1 MIPRLRSETLLFTTT
16 SQPRTARTRSALWAA
31 STSHAP
37 TSIRLR
43 SRASPRE
50 VIFTLSMICRE
61 EPRGL
66 FESSC
71 ARTRPTP
78 PSPTSA
84 TLTRTASGWGWICL
98 SGQYSPMSFFRTG
111 SFARSRRCVRGR
123 LPPAGAAGRRAQ
135 KPICALGMACRR
147 DGRAVEPEERA
158 GSSDEDA
165 VKPSS
170 FTRRRFLK
178 VVAGAGA
185 VTGVLGLGALSGLRI
200 VYRPPE
206 PPPPWEIAPGVV
218 DYTKATEG
226 VLSGPTPNTL
236 KVAQW
241 YDYWPGSFKTDFQNY
256 MAAKGYSVSV
266 QQDTF
271 TSNEELFE
279 WITLGGKKYDVI
291 FPTNHIVDNIK
302 KSALIYNLNLAWI
315 PNFANLWSDFIRV
328 PHHVD
333 SPDNLDQRQDPNGLN
348 YVSLPYFWGTTGK
361 VWPGTQWTSNETAS
375 ERVNA
380 MGDWLFQC
388 KPHLFDFNST
398 GDTPSLIAGVAV
410 LNQAWSGDIAY
421 AQRPDQSNPQPAD
434 YIIPYQGSRWWQDT
448 CVIPSKCRNLWLAH
462 EFINFIH
469 NVSSDWPENQLLTKW
484 NLYPTPNKACFDL
497 LTPFA
502 NGYDMRA
509 DPRLY
514 PNLLAPDDWN
524 RCDLPRDVGADVL
537 VKEYNPLWFNLTSV

>member
-1 MIPRLRSETLLFTTT
+1 
-16 SQPRTARTRSALWAA
+16 
-31 STSHAP
+31 
-37 TSIRLR
+37 
-43 SRASPRE
+43 
-50 VIFTLSMICRE
+50 
-61 EPRGL
+61 
-66 FESSC
+66 
-71 ARTRPTP
+71 
-78 PSPTSA
+78 
-84 TLTRTASGWGWICL
+84 
-98 SGQYSPMSFFRTG
+98 
-111 SFARSRRCVRGR
+111 
-123 LPPAGAAGRRAQ
+123 
-135 KPICALGMACRR
+135 MACCR
-147 DGRAVEPEERA
+147 DGRALEPEERSR
-158 GSSDEDA
+158 SSDEDA
-165 VKPSS
+165 VEPAS

-178 VVAGAGA
+178 VVAGAGV
-185 VTGVLGLGALSGLRI
+185 VTGVLGLGALSGLGI

-206 PPPPWEIAPGVV
+206 PPPPWEIGPGVV
-218 DYTKATEG
+218 DYTKVPEG
-226 VLSGPTPNTL
+226 VLGGPTPNIL

-256 MAAKGYSVSV
+256 MAGKGYNVSV

-315 PNFANLWSDFIRV
+315 PNFSNLWSDFVRV

-333 SPDNLDQRQDPNGLN
+333 SSDNLDQRQDPNGLN
-348 YVSLPYFWGTTGK
+348 YVSVPYFWGTTGIAWRK
-361 VWPGTQWTSNETAS
+361 DQIPKDEVESIGLDFFTMASYSPQAAGYPTTVTLDGKMRMLEDQRDVFTFGAKKAGWTAQQADGLTPSPYVTPYTDTTGKAWPGNQWTSNETAP

-380 MGDWLFQC
+380 MGDWLFQV